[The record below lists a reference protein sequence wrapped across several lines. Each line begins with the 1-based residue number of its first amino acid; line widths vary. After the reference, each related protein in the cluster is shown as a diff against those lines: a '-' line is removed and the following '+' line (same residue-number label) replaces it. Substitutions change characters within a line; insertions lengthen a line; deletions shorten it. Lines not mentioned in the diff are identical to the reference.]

1 MIVLDASVLIA
12 HFYAKDAHH
21 ERADRLLAE
30 VADSQLLASPLTL
43 AEVLVGPI
51 KIGLLEQARV
61 ALRELGVRS
70 VALHD
75 DAYLGLAELRAMT
88 NLRLPDCCVLL
99 AAEQEEAALATFDGR
114 LGAVADRRGVAVLG
128 LS

>member
-1 MIVLDASVLIA
+1 VIVLDASVLIA

-21 ERADRLLAE
+21 ERADRLLDE
-30 VADSQLLASPLTL
+30 VADHELAASPLTL

-51 KIGLLEQARV
+51 KIGRLDQARV
-61 ALRELGVRS
+61 ALRKLGVRS
-70 VALHD
+70 VALHG

-88 NLRLPDCCVLL
+88 NLRLPDCCVLF
-99 AAEQEEAALATFDGR
+99 AAEQEEAELATFDDR
-114 LGAVADRRGVAVLG
+114 LGSVAGSRGVVVLG

>member
-1 MIVLDASVLIA
+1 VIVLDASVLIA

-30 VADSQLLASPLTL
+30 VARNELAASPLTL

-51 KIGLLEQARV
+51 RTGLLGQAQA
-61 ALRELGVRS
+61 ALRKLGVRS
-70 VALHD
+70 VSLPD
-75 DAYLGLAELRAMT
+75 DAHVRLAELRATT

-99 AAEQEEAALATFDGR
+99 AAEQEGAALATFDER
-114 LGAVADRRGVAVLG
+114 LGLVADGRNVVVWG

>member
-1 MIVLDASVLIA
+1 MPTARPRHMITETDEISEALD
-12 HFYAKDAHH
+12 DAARRWPGDRH
-21 ERADRLLAE
+21 ERKRLLVRLIE
-30 VADSQLLASPLTL
+30 EGHQ
-43 AEVLVGPI
+43 
-51 KIGLLEQARV
+51 
-61 ALRELGVRS
+61 ALRDLGVRS

-99 AAEQEEAALATFDGR
+99 AAEREEAALATFDGR
-114 LGAVADRRGVAVLG
+114 LGAVADRRGVTVLG